1 MQFDKRA
8 WLDRIK
14 RMFAGF
20 DRPLALIVF
29 LLLCVGIVTLYS
41 ASLDVPGRVEDQLR
55 NIMLTF
61 VLMWALAN
69 VPPTTLMR
77 FAVPLYTFG
86 IALLVAVALFGLTRK
101 GAKRWIN
108 VGVVI
113 QPSEILKIA
122 TPLMLA
128 WYYQRREG
136 VMRWY
141 DFLVGLLILA
151 VPVGLIAKQ
160 PDLGTAVLVFAAGL
174 FVIYFAGLSFK
185 LIVPV
190 LIAGVIAVAS
200 IAAFQDK
207 ICQPQ
212 VQWPLMHDYQK
223 HRICTLL
230 DPTSDPLGKGFHT
243 IQAVIAI
250 GSGGPL
256 GKGWLKGTQAHLEF
270 IPEKHTDF
278 IFAVF
283 SEEFGLG
290 GRHRIAYAVHAADRA
305 RAVYRG
311 EWRDA
316 VWTLAGRL
324 VDDGVLHLRV
334 REYRHGERH
343 LAGGRRAVAVHELRR
358 YRTDDVGGGHR
369 PDHERR
375 ATEAVDAELAPRSR
389 AHGIDNTTSKR
400 GALHT
405 RSAPFCIQRR
415 NQPPRVY
422 CGFTSF

>member
-1 MQFDKRA
+1 MALDKRI
-8 WLDRIK
+8 WRERLK
-14 RMFAGF
+14 KMFVGF
-20 DRPLALIVF
+20 DRPLALTVF

-41 ASLDVPGRVEDQLR
+41 ASIDVPGRVEDQLR
-55 NIMLTF
+55 NIVLTF
-61 VLMWALAN
+61 MLMWALAT

-86 IALLVAVALFGLTRK
+86 VALLVAVALFGITKK

-108 VGVVI
+108 VGVVV
-113 QPSEILKIA
+113 QPSEVLKIA

-128 WYYQRREG
+128 WYYQRRESSI
-136 VMRWY
+136 RWY
-141 DFLVGLLILA
+141 DFVVGFVILLI
-151 VPVGLIAKQ
+151 PVGLIAKQ
-160 PDLGTAVLVFAAGL
+160 PDLGTAVLVFASGL

-190 LIAGVIAVAS
+190 LIAAVIGVAS
-200 IAAFQDK
+200 IATFQDK

-256 GKGWLKGTQAHLEF
+256 GKGWLKGTQAHLDF

-283 SEEFGLG
+283 SEEFGLVG
-290 GRHRIAYAVHAADRA
+290 ELVLLTLYAALIARGLYIAANGATLFGRL
-305 RAVYRG
+305 
-311 EWRDA
+311 
-316 VWTLAGRL
+316 LAGSLTMAFFTYAFVNVGMVSGILPVVGVPLPFMSYGGTALTTLGIAVGLIMSVGRQKRL
-324 VDDGVLHLRV
+324 MK
-334 REYRHGERH
+334 
-343 LAGGRRAVAVHELRR
+343 
-358 YRTDDVGGGHR
+358 
-369 PDHERR
+369 
-375 ATEAVDAELAPRSR
+375 S
-389 AHGIDNTTSKR
+389 
-400 GALHT
+400 
-405 RSAPFCIQRR
+405 
-415 NQPPRVY
+415 
-422 CGFTSF
+422 

>member
-1 MQFDKRA
+1 MALDKLIWRER
-8 WLDRIK
+8 LK
-14 RMFAGF
+14 KMFVGF
-20 DRPLALIVF
+20 DRPLALTVF

-41 ASLDVPGRVEDQLR
+41 ASIDVPGRVEDQLR
-55 NIMLTF
+55 NIVLTF
-61 VLMWALAN
+61 MLMWALAT

-86 IALLVAVALFGLTRK
+86 VALLVAVALFGITKK

-108 VGVVI
+108 VGVVV
-113 QPSEILKIA
+113 QPSEVLKIA

-128 WYYQRREG
+128 WYYQRRESSI
-136 VMRWY
+136 RWY
-141 DFLVGLLILA
+141 DFVVGFVILLI
-151 VPVGLIAKQ
+151 PVGLIAKQ
-160 PDLGTAVLVFAAGL
+160 PDLGTAVLVFASGL

-190 LIAGVIAVAS
+190 LIAAVIGVAS
-200 IAAFQDK
+200 IATFQDK

-256 GKGWLKGTQAHLEF
+256 GKGWLKGTQAHLDF

-283 SEEFGLG
+283 SEEFGLVG
-290 GRHRIAYAVHAADRA
+290 ELVLLTLYAALIARGLYIAANGATLFGRL
-305 RAVYRG
+305 
-311 EWRDA
+311 
-316 VWTLAGRL
+316 LAGSLTMAFFTYAFVNVGMVSGILPVVGVPLPFMSYGGTALTTLGIAVGLIMSVGRQKRL
-324 VDDGVLHLRV
+324 MK
-334 REYRHGERH
+334 
-343 LAGGRRAVAVHELRR
+343 
-358 YRTDDVGGGHR
+358 
-369 PDHERR
+369 
-375 ATEAVDAELAPRSR
+375 S
-389 AHGIDNTTSKR
+389 
-400 GALHT
+400 
-405 RSAPFCIQRR
+405 
-415 NQPPRVY
+415 
-422 CGFTSF
+422 